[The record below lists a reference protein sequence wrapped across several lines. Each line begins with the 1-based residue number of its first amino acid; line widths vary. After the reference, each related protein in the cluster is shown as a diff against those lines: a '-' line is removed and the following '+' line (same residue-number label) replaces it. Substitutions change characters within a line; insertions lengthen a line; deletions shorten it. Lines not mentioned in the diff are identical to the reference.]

1 MRSHLSAPA
10 VGERRTPRRVLLTL
24 LGLALATSAALS
36 SPTSAQAR
44 SEHPGAGTASRADG
58 PGILPRRAASAPGNG
73 DVPKLPRKCAK
84 PKDLIP
90 RTAMKCNL
98 NPHIPGAPTIVLW
111 GDSHAWQMIA
121 ALRAEIG
128 SRRIN
133 LVGFLFGGC
142 PAMDPRFKNQAE
154 REKAGDC
161 LRTGDL
167 AVRFL
172 TNQKARHKVAR
183 VVVAMGWELYHNN
196 TTPPDATDAEFQGYT
211 SSALETTGHLGLTRT
226 PRAFKTLGRL
236 HMPTDVVAPMPM
248 VPQNAPYCEAG
259 MRPYQCNLPRRGAIV
274 DEQANLDHIADL
286 MSYLTVPARLIHP
299 AEYVCG
305 ANVCRG
311 INRGITTYYDQLHIG
326 ARVSSGLG
334 PRYFRGTVK
343 SLLAADRRAG
353 ARSR

>member
-1 MRSHLSAPA
+1 MGSHLCAPA
-10 VGERRTPRRVLLTL
+10 VGGRRTPRRLLLTC

-36 SPTSAQAR
+36 IPTTAQANGD
-44 SEHPGAGTASRADG
+44 GAGAAATRTGDPGGGSE
-58 PGILPRRAASAPGNG
+58 GILARRASAPSNR
-73 DVPKLPRKCAK
+73 DVPMLPRKCAR
-84 PKDLIP
+84 PRDLIP

-121 ALRAEIG
+121 ALRSEIG
-128 SRRIN
+128 SRKIN

-142 PAMDPRFKNQAE
+142 PAMDPRFKDRAE
-154 REKAGDC
+154 RERAGDC
-161 LRTGDL
+161 LLTGDL

-172 TNQKARHKVAR
+172 TNQKAHHRVAR

-211 SSALETTGHLGLTRT
+211 SEGLETTGHLGLTRT
-226 PRAFKTLGRL
+226 PHAFGTLGRL

-248 VPQNAPYCEAG
+248 VPQNAPYCAAG

-274 DEQANLDHIADL
+274 DEQDNLAHIHDL
-286 MSYLTVPARLIHP
+286 MSRLTKPARLIHA

-305 ANVCRG
+305 ANTCRG
-311 INRGITTYYDQLHIG
+311 INRGLTTYFDLLHIG
-326 ARVSSGLG
+326 ARVSAGLG
-334 PRYFRGTVK
+334 PHYFRGTVDR
-343 SLLAADRRAG
+343 LLAAARRH
-353 ARSR
+353 